1 MLDPYESLPEGL
13 EMRID
18 SQSYQP
24 RRLRRAREELRSQE
38 VRLAAEAYFDAEREN
53 SAELRNQSFAGDEAE
68 EVRNLPNETLDWE
81 YIQFRRNQISNE
93 TNLGDRNPIM
103 PVKIASIF
111 DFESQIPEIWQEELL
126 CEDMDNSMSVA
137 ILEIYGP
144 ITLFVYNRC
153 IELS

>member
-1 MLDPYESLPEGL
+1 
-13 EMRID
+13 
-18 SQSYQP
+18 
-24 RRLRRAREELRSQE
+24 LRNQE

-53 SAELRNQSFAGDEAE
+53 SAEHRDQSFAGEEAE
-68 EVRNLPNETLDWE
+68 EVRNLPTDPLDWE

-93 TNLGDRNPIM
+93 TNLRDRNPTTPII
-103 PVKIASIF
+103 IASIF
-111 DFESQIPEIWQEELL
+111 DFESQIPKIWQEELL

-137 ILEIYGP
+137 ILETYGP